1 MTKEELISAYHL
13 PQLVSFIHLKPNGH
27 VALQGLCGSG
37 ISLTAVATYLAT
49 QRPALIVVNDKE
61 EAAYLYNDLEA
72 LLAKDNVFFFPSSSR
87 LPYQLEKTDNA
98 NVLHRAELLNA
109 LSNKAKCVV
118 VVSYPEALSEKVA
131 TRQQLQENT
140 FEIER
145 GNQLSIDFL
154 NELMFSY
161 HFQRVDFVTQPGE
174 FSIRGGIVDVY
185 SYAGEH
191 PFRIELMGNEVD
203 SVRTFDPAS
212 QLTIEHI
219 GKVRIVPNIQNK
231 EIMSA
236 YENFIEFLPEN
247 TMLYVKDVELLKT
260 RANEE
265 LQKAEKYYNALSQNM
280 HHVPPDKMFSG
291 ADEMEKLLATRF
303 TLEFG
308 VQHQQDAQLTLSF
321 NQQPQPSFNKNFELL
336 SKHFHENAKQ
346 NIENLV
352 VSSSKKQIE
361 RLHSIFEDLE
371 KEKHFTPLE
380 LNLHEGFIDKDRKI
394 ACYTDHQ
401 IFERYHRFRL
411 KEGFAEAQQRIT
423 LKELNQLQKGDYVT
437 HVDHGVGQF
446 AGLVKIENNGQMQ
459 EAIKLIYKD
468 NDILYVSIQS
478 LHRISK
484 FSGKEGS
491 VPKINKLGTQAW
503 KNLKNKT
510 KKRIKEIAFDLIKLY
525 AERKACR
532 GFAFSPDNYLQNEL
546 EASFIYEDTPDQE
559 KTTLDV
565 KRDMESESPMDRLV
579 CGDVGFGKT
588 EVAMRAAFKA
598 ALDGK
603 QVAVL
608 VPTTILA
615 LQHYRSFKE
624 RFADFPVTV
633 DYVNR
638 FKSSAKVK
646 ETLKNL
652 SEGKVDIIV
661 GTHRLVGKD
670 VKFKDLGLL
679 VIDEEQ
685 KFGVSVKDKLK
696 TFKANVDTLT
706 LTATPIPRTLQ
717 FSLMGAR
724 DLSVISTPPPN
735 RQPVQT
741 EIHSMNEEVL
751 RDAIRYELARDGQ
764 VFIVSNRVQ
773 NIQEVAGMVQR
784 LVPDAKIITAH
795 GQLDGKDL
803 ENRMMQFIEGEADVL
818 IATTI
823 IESGLD
829 IPNANTIIILNAH
842 QFGLSDLHQMRGR
855 VGRSNKKAFCY
866 LIAPPLSTLPPD
878 GRKRLTAISQFSD
891 LGSGINIA
899 MRDLDIRGAGDLLG
913 GEQSGFISEIG
924 FDMYQKILNEAI
936 AELKENEFKDV
947 FEDYIRDFVEDT
959 QIETDLE
966 IMIPDHYVNNV
977 TERLRLY
984 QELADIHTEF
994 ILNEFKKK
1002 VSDRFGPLPEEV
1014 ERLIESIKIKWL
1026 GKTIGLEKVVLKT
1039 NKLICYFPA
1048 DQSSAYFQSDAF
1060 SRVLGYMKENPR
1072 GCELKERNNKLTLVF
1087 NGVNTIE
1094 QSIELLDAVSRAAV
1108 LELS

>member
-13 PQLVSFIHLKPNGH
+13 PQLVSFVNLQPHAH
-27 VALQGLCGSG
+27 VALHGLCGSG
-37 ISLTAVATYLAT
+37 ISLTVAATYLAT
-49 QRPALIVVNDKE
+49 QRPTLIVVNDKE

-98 NVLHRAELLNA
+98 NVLHRAELLSV
-109 LSNKAKCVV
+109 LSEKDKRVLV
-118 VVSYPEALSEKVA
+118 ISYPEALSEKVA
-131 TRQQLQENT
+131 TRQQLQQNT
-140 FEIER
+140 FEIAR

-154 NELMFSY
+154 NELLFSY

-174 FSIRGGIVDVY
+174 FSIRGGIIDVF
-185 SYAGEH
+185 SFAGDI
-191 PFRIELMGNEVD
+191 PFRIELFGNDVD
-203 SVRTFDPAS
+203 SVRTFDPAT
-212 QLTIEHI
+212 QLTIEH
-219 GKVRIVPNIQNK
+219 KKSVRIVPNIQDK

-236 YENFIEFLPEN
+236 YENFMEFLPEN
-247 TMLYVKDVELLKT
+247 TLVYIKDVELLKA
-260 RANEE
+260 RATEE

-280 HHVPPDKMFSG
+280 HHVPPDKLFSG
-291 ADEMEKLLATRF
+291 ADEMEKLLSTRF

-308 VQHQQDAQLTLSF
+308 VQQQQDAQLTLSF

-336 SKHFHENAKQ
+336 SKHFHENAEQ

-361 RLHSIFEDLE
+361 RLHTIFEDLE

-459 EAIKLIYKD
+459 EAIKLVYKD

-525 AERKACR
+525 AERKASK
-532 GFAFSPDNYLQNEL
+532 GFAFSPDNYMQNEL

-795 GQLDGKDL
+795 GQLEGKDL

-947 FEDYIRDFVEDT
+947 FEDHIRDFVEDT

-1002 VSDRFGPLPEEV
+1002 VNDRFGPLPEEV

-1026 GKTIGLEKVVLKT
+1026 GKTIGLEKVVLKA
-1039 NKLICYFPA
+1039 NKLICYFPS
-1048 DQSSAYFQSDAF
+1048 DQSSPYFQSDAF

-1072 GCELKERNNKLTLVF
+1072 SCELKERNNKLTLVF

-1094 QSIELLDAVSRAAV
+1094 QSIALLDTVSRAAV